1 MGGLKGK
8 LQNLALTLQGQ
19 NEEIGVEK
27 NQLETIKSENIST
40 WNSLQAQLND
50 IKRYFQADLQR
61 MEEEFR
67 VQVNLQKSEN
77 ARLQQQLTTLK
88 GEKTSIHQQIIAL
101 QRRIEEIE
109 EEIGHHPAAFAPHP
123 IQWLSTSCA
132 ERCSKIFSA
141 GGSSFFP
148 TLSTFP
154 DRGTRQIKAKFFEGR
169 TSLTLPEGNPVCW
182 V

>member
-1 MGGLKGK
+1 MGDSTGYNASMLSSTATGLKGK

-40 WNSLQAQLND
+40 SNSLQAQLND

-109 EEIGHHPAAFAPHP
+109 EEIGH
-123 IQWLSTSCA
+123 
-132 ERCSKIFSA
+132 E
-141 GGSSFFP
+141 
-148 TLSTFP
+148 
-154 DRGTRQIKAKFFEGR
+154 
-169 TSLTLPEGNPVCW
+169 
-182 V
+182 

>member
-1 MGGLKGK
+1 MGGMKGK
-8 LQNLALTLQGQ
+8 LQNLAMTLQGQ

-27 NQLETIKSENIST
+27 NQIETIKSENMGTS
-40 WNSLQAQLND
+40 NSLQAQLND

-109 EEIGHHPAAFAPHP
+109 EEVGH
-123 IQWLSTSCA
+123 
-132 ERCSKIFSA
+132 E
-141 GGSSFFP
+141 
-148 TLSTFP
+148 
-154 DRGTRQIKAKFFEGR
+154 
-169 TSLTLPEGNPVCW
+169 
-182 V
+182 

>member
-1 MGGLKGK
+1 MVKVWVVGSSSHTFTMDGYNASMMSSTSTGMKGK
-8 LQNLALTLQGQ
+8 LQNLAMTLQGQ

-27 NQLETIKSENIST
+27 NQIETIKSENIST
-40 WNSLQAQLND
+40 SNSLQAQLND

-109 EEIGHHPAAFAPHP
+109 EEVGH
-123 IQWLSTSCA
+123 
-132 ERCSKIFSA
+132 E
-141 GGSSFFP
+141 
-148 TLSTFP
+148 
-154 DRGTRQIKAKFFEGR
+154 
-169 TSLTLPEGNPVCW
+169 
-182 V
+182 

>member
-1 MGGLKGK
+1 MDSFDRKRSTGLKAK
-8 LQNLALTLQGQ
+8 VQDLAYSLQMQ

-40 WNSLQAQLND
+40 SNSLQAQLND

-77 ARLQQQLTTLK
+77 ARLQQQVTTLK

-109 EEIGHHPAAFAPHP
+109 EEIGH
-123 IQWLSTSCA
+123 
-132 ERCSKIFSA
+132 E
-141 GGSSFFP
+141 
-148 TLSTFP
+148 
-154 DRGTRQIKAKFFEGR
+154 
-169 TSLTLPEGNPVCW
+169 
-182 V
+182 

>member
-1 MGGLKGK
+1 MGTGMKGK

-27 NQLETIKSENIST
+27 NQIETIKSENIST
-40 WNSLQAQLND
+40 SNSLQAQLND
-50 IKRYFQADLQR
+50 IKQYFQADLQR

-101 QRRIEEIE
+101 QRRIEEK
-109 EEIGHHPAAFAPHP
+109 
-123 IQWLSTSCA
+123 
-132 ERCSKIFSA
+132 ER
-141 GGSSFFP
+141 G
-148 TLSTFP
+148 
-154 DRGTRQIKAKFFEGR
+154 E
-169 TSLTLPEGNPVCW
+169 
-182 V
+182 

>member
-1 MGGLKGK
+1 MGTGYNASMLSSTATGLKGK

-40 WNSLQAQLND
+40 SNSLQAQLND

-67 VQVNLQKSEN
+67 VQ
-77 ARLQQQLTTLK
+77 QLTTLK
-88 GEKTSIHQQIIAL
+88 GEKTSIHQQIIAP

-109 EEIGHHPAAFAPHP
+109 EEIGH
-123 IQWLSTSCA
+123 
-132 ERCSKIFSA
+132 E
-141 GGSSFFP
+141 
-148 TLSTFP
+148 
-154 DRGTRQIKAKFFEGR
+154 
-169 TSLTLPEGNPVCW
+169 
-182 V
+182 